1 VDKSRRAGCVSFAA
15 ASSRGYHGDPLE
27 APIELAREVVFGS
40 IAYARDLGFEPHPD
54 FAAAEAHLGPWNGP
68 STITFG
74 KQGKPF
80 YISGPN
86 DNPRTIIRTL
96 ERSGGTG
103 NFDFIDIS
111 D

>member
-1 VDKSRRAGCVSFAA
+1 M
-15 ASSRGYHGDPLE
+15 
-27 APIELAREVVFGS
+27 FGS
-40 IAYARDLGFEPHPD
+40 IAYARNLGFEQHPD

-96 ERSGGTG
+96 ERSAGGGTSTSSTSPT
-103 NFDFIDIS
+103 NHQRCLYR
-111 D
+111 